1 MDSLLTILVIISL
14 LANFLAILFLIKRKH
29 PDPVNNEQLFKDE
42 LSSLKNTFS
51 QSFGSMSKEI
61 AKDMTGA
68 LTKVDEKVSVFNQQV
83 SELNKSQDNFS
94 RILSGVKSYGTL
106 AEFGLGALLKDLL
119 PASQYVANA
128 KMKEDTSETV
138 EFAIKLQD
146 VMLPIDSHW
155 PVEKY
160 KAIDDAYNANDK
172 DAQAEARKDLAS
184 AFRLKAKT
192 VNAKYIAPPKSTD
205 FAIVYVPTEGLFS
218 ELSSYR
224 DPKTKE
230 LLLQEL
236 RTKYKVTISGPNTL
250 SALLQSYHLGFQTLK
265 VQQHATQIYNDLRN
279 ISSRFEKHFDG
290 IKELRKKLEQAM
302 QATDSFGRDA
312 RSIMNTLGNIKDP
325 EQVEIASKN
334 ENVEKLNSSINDL
347 MKWNTKFS
355 YPKSTRSLINGSRH
369 YSLDGSNLPS
379 VTTILSATKSEED
392 KAAIL
397 AWKQRVGTVEAE
409 RIKKEASA
417 RGSSM
422 HSYIEQFLYG
432 KLNQELLE
440 DNNKSKK
447 MAEEIIDNG
456 LKNKLLEIWGSEATI
471 YYPGKYAG
479 TADCIGVYEGKESIL
494 DFKQSNKPKKEE
506 YIEDY
511 FLQIGAY
518 SLAHNT
524 VYNSNITQGV
534 ILLCT
539 VDRLFQDFKI
549 EGNELINFQNKF
561 LERVEKFYHLIN
573 K

>member
-1 MDSLLTILVIISL
+1 
-14 LANFLAILFLIKRKH
+14 
-29 PDPVNNEQLFKDE
+29 
-42 LSSLKNTFS
+42 
-51 QSFGSMSKEI
+51 
-61 AKDMTGA
+61 
-68 LTKVDEKVSVFNQQV
+68 
-83 SELNKSQDNFS
+83 
-94 RILSGVKSYGTL
+94 
-106 AEFGLGALLKDLL
+106 
-119 PASQYVANA
+119 
-128 KMKEDTSETV
+128 
-138 EFAIKLQD
+138 
-146 VMLPIDSHW
+146 
-155 PVEKY
+155 
-160 KAIDDAYNANDK
+160 
-172 DAQAEARKDLAS
+172 
-184 AFRLKAKT
+184 
-192 VNAKYIAPPKSTD
+192 
-205 FAIVYVPTEGLFS
+205 
-218 ELSSYR
+218 
-224 DPKTKE
+224 
-230 LLLQEL
+230 
-236 RTKYKVTISGPNTL
+236 
-250 SALLQSYHLGFQTLK
+250 
-265 VQQHATQIYNDLRN
+265 
-279 ISSRFEKHFDG
+279 
-290 IKELRKKLEQAM
+290 
-302 QATDSFGRDA
+302 
-312 RSIMNTLGNIKDP
+312 
-325 EQVEIASKN
+325 
-334 ENVEKLNSSINDL
+334 

-447 MAEEIIDNG
+447 MAEEIIENG

-494 DFKQSNKPKKEE
+494 DFKQSNKPKKVE

-561 LERVEKFYHLIN
+561 LERVEKFYHLFN

>member
-1 MDSLLTILVIISL
+1 
-14 LANFLAILFLIKRKH
+14 
-29 PDPVNNEQLFKDE
+29 
-42 LSSLKNTFS
+42 
-51 QSFGSMSKEI
+51 
-61 AKDMTGA
+61 
-68 LTKVDEKVSVFNQQV
+68 
-83 SELNKSQDNFS
+83 
-94 RILSGVKSYGTL
+94 
-106 AEFGLGALLKDLL
+106 
-119 PASQYVANA
+119 
-128 KMKEDTSETV
+128 
-138 EFAIKLQD
+138 
-146 VMLPIDSHW
+146 
-155 PVEKY
+155 
-160 KAIDDAYNANDK
+160 
-172 DAQAEARKDLAS
+172 
-184 AFRLKAKT
+184 
-192 VNAKYIAPPKSTD
+192 
-205 FAIVYVPTEGLFS
+205 
-218 ELSSYR
+218 
-224 DPKTKE
+224 
-230 LLLQEL
+230 
-236 RTKYKVTISGPNTL
+236 
-250 SALLQSYHLGFQTLK
+250 
-265 VQQHATQIYNDLRN
+265 
-279 ISSRFEKHFDG
+279 
-290 IKELRKKLEQAM
+290 
-302 QATDSFGRDA
+302 
-312 RSIMNTLGNIKDP
+312 
-325 EQVEIASKN
+325 
-334 ENVEKLNSSINDL
+334 

-355 YPKSTRSLINGSRH
+355 YPKSTRSLVNGSIH
-369 YSLDGSNLPS
+369 YSLDGSSLPS

-397 AWKQRVGTVEAE
+397 AWKQRVGSVEAE

-518 SLAHNT
+518 SLPHNAAYT
-524 VYNSNITQGV
+524 SNITQGV
-534 ILLCT
+534 ILLWT
-539 VDRLFQDFKI
+539 VDRSFQDVRI